1 LGIQKGST
9 LRSQLPKLMSKDYYK
24 TLGVDKGASK
34 EDIKKA
40 FRKLAH
46 EHHPDKGGNAEKF
59 KEASEAYSV
68 LSDDSKRSQYDT
80 YGSAGP
86 GASGFG
92 GQQYQ
97 GGGFEGFDFSGFSGG
112 QNVDFDLGDI
122 FGDFFGG
129 GRTSRKKQKKGRDI
143 QVDLELNFSESVF
156 GAEKEIRLTKNSK
169 CKVCNGTG
177 ADGSSSMQTCSS
189 CGGQGRIR
197 ETKRSFFGPI
207 VTEKVCEVC
216 EGSGQIPKHKCS
228 SCSGLG
234 ITKKEESFS
243 VSIPADINDGETV
256 RLSGAGE
263 SIKGGSSGDLYIK
276 IRVRK
281 DSLFKKEGKNLIT
294 ELNIKLT
301 DAVLGAKYSLK
312 TLDGDIELS
321 VPAGAEFG
329 QILRIRGK
337 GIPISGDKRGDLL
350 VKLNIK
356 IPSRLSKQAKKDF
369 EELRGE
375 GL

>member
-1 LGIQKGST
+1 
-9 LRSQLPKLMSKDYYK
+9 MANKDYYK
-24 TLGVDKGASK
+24 ILGVDKNASK

-46 EHHPDKGGNAEKF
+46 EHHPDKGGVEEKF

-80 YGSAGP
+80 YGSAGQ
-86 GASGFG
+86 GGFGG

-97 GGGFEGFDFSGFSGG
+97 GQGGFEGFDFSGFSGG
-112 QNVDFDLGDI
+112 QNVNFDLEDI
-122 FGDFFGG
+122 FSDFFGG
-129 GRTSRKKQKKGRDI
+129 SRNSSRSATKKGRDI
-143 QVDLELNFSESVF
+143 SVDLELSFSEAVF
-156 GAEKEIRLTKNSK
+156 GVEKTIRLTKNSK
-169 CKVCNGTG
+169 CKVCEGSGAKSGTQLQ
-177 ADGSSSMQTCSS
+177 SCHS

-216 EGSGQIPKHKCS
+216 EGGGKIAKEKCS

-234 ITKKEESFS
+234 INKKEESFS

-256 RLSGAGE
+256 RLTGAGE
-263 SIKGGSSGDLYIK
+263 ALKGGTPGDLYIK
-276 IRVRK
+276 IRVKK
-281 DSLFKKEGKNLIT
+281 DSLFKKEGKNLVT

-312 TLDGDIELS
+312 TLDGNIELK
-321 VPAGAEFG
+321 VPEGAEFG
-329 QILRIRGK
+329 QILRIKGK
-337 GIPISGDKRGDLL
+337 GIPISQDRRGDLL

-369 EELRGE
+369 ENLKGE
-375 GL
+375 GI